1 MGSLPEGTLCAYCG
15 AKPAGYIPDGAVGPM
30 CMGSPEACFERME
43 NGSVEAVCRL
53 RLVRQARATTAR
65 LAKPRATEMRTSHFE
80 TIFDVAAAKIAEYL
94 WQLR

>member
-30 CMGSPEACFERME
+30 CMGFPAACFERME
-43 NGSVEAVCRL
+43 TDSVEAVCRL

-65 LAKPRATEMRTSHFE
+65 LASTSPAL
-80 TIFDVAAAKIAEYL
+80 TIFDVVAAEIAEYL